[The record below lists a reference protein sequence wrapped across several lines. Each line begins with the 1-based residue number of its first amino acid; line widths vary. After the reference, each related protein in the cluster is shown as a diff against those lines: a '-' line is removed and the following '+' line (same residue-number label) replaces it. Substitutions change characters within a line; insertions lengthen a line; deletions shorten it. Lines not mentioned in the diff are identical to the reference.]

1 MTARTSARRRAAT
14 AAAVLAILLSAC
26 AEDPAEDRGPQ
37 PDGAVEHD
45 LFTHCGVSAVDV
57 GGDLYLR
64 VGGKLGDGSS
74 PPGWG
79 DPFQKGWVVVE
90 GAVATFTDGCGLRR
104 YMAGFCRSSVAA
116 SKHAGK
122 RALRVRLTFRKPM
135 GYWCIYNAVQRYDGR
150 RRRAA
155 AAHHW

>member
-1 MTARTSARRRAAT
+1 MTRLSRG
-14 AAAVLAILLSAC
+14 VLPLYACGEYGSTRIGCGEC

-64 VGGKLGDGSS
+64 VGGKLGAGSS

-90 GAVATFTDGCGLRR
+90 GSVATFTDGVGHHETFTPAP
-104 YMAGFCRSSVAA
+104 AGFEPERC
-116 SKHAGK
+116 
-122 RALRVRLTFRKPM
+122 L
-135 GYWCIYNAVQRYDGR
+135 
-150 RRRAA
+150 
-155 AAHHW
+155 